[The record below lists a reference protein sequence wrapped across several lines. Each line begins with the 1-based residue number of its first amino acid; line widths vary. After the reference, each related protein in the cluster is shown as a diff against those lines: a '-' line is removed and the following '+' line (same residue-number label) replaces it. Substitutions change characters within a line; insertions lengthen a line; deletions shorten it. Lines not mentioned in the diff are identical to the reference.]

1 MRIAVISDVHG
12 NLLALDAVVADI
24 HRRGVDL
31 IVNLGDLVSGALQ
44 PAATA
49 DRLIELDLVTVRGN
63 HERQV
68 LEDDPAQMGASDL
81 HAHGQ
86 LTDEHRRWMSLLP
99 LTAEPAP
106 GVLAFHGTPTYDTQY
121 LLDTVGPNGAHPATR
136 DEVLARLGEYATTP
150 LLLSGH
156 THIQRAMRLANG
168 SYVLNPGSVGLPAY
182 SDDLPHPHVMEA
194 KTPHARYA
202 IADDVDGTWRARF
215 FAVDYAWDEAAA
227 LAESNG
233 RPDWARALRTGSV

>member
-12 NLLALDAVVADI
+12 NLAALNAVISDI
-24 HRRGVDL
+24 HQRSVDI
-31 IVNLGDLVSGALQ
+31 IVNLGDLVSGPLE

-49 DRLIELDLVTVRGN
+49 DRLLELDLVTVRGN
-63 HERQV
+63 HDRQV
-68 LEDDPAQMGASDL
+68 LEGDPAAMGASD
-81 HAHGQ
+81 AFARAE
-86 LTDEHRRWMSLLP
+86 LTEEHRRWMSLLP
-99 LTAEPAP
+99 LTAQPAP
-106 GVLAFHGTPTYDTQY
+106 GVLAFHGTPTDDATY
-121 LLDTVGPNGAHPATR
+121 LLDTVTPTGARPTTR
-136 DEVLARLGEYATTP
+136 DEVVERLGEFAATP

-156 THIQRAMRLANG
+156 SHFQRAMRLPSG

-182 SDDLPHPHVMEA
+182 SDDLPHPHVMEM

-215 FAVDYAWDEAAA
+215 YAVDYAWADAAA

-233 RPDWARALRTGSV
+233 RPDWARALLTGSV